1 MNVMKNMKYTILGLF
16 AMATM
21 ASCST
26 IVPVAATNNP
36 IGSKKGRSSTTILFG
51 TANRANLGAGIVL
64 NKNYGVIEA
73 VKKGKITNLATVD
86 LKVTSYGIFVKAEI
100 LVTGE

>member
-1 MNVMKNMKYTILGLF
+1 MKNMKYTILGLF
-16 AMATM
+16 ALATM

-51 TANRANLGAGIVL
+51 TANRANLGAGIVF

-73 VKKGKITNLATVD
+73 AKKGKITELATVD
-86 LKVTSYGIFVKAEI
+86 LKVTSYGILIKAEI